1 MSREQQIPGP
11 DESGSEHLAKARSTD
26 SSLGRALALVRYLR
40 VHCEWDARQT
50 PESLRPYLLEE
61 AHEVADAVLLG
72 QDEPLRAELGDLLLN
87 LAFQIVLAEER
98 GSFDAAGVVA
108 DMEGKM
114 RRRHPHVYG
123 EAEEAPDW
131 ERMKA
136 EQRSGAAAEP
146 VRPGDSDPF
155 EGLPPGLEPL
165 SRSLRMQDRAA
176 GLNFDWPNVS
186 GALEK
191 LEEEVSEVREA
202 LDEARLAEQRSPNS
216 GPDTRVEDEI
226 GDLLFAA
233 VNVARLAGVHPSTA
247 LERAAAKFA
256 ERFRALL
263 KLAGE
268 AGLDPGQASLEELDG
283 LWEQVK
289 RTGLTR
295 P

>member
-1 MSREQQIPGP
+1 
-11 DESGSEHLAKARSTD
+11 
-26 SSLGRALALVRYLR
+26 
-40 VHCEWDARQT
+40 
-50 PESLRPYLLEE
+50 
-61 AHEVADAVLLG
+61 
-72 QDEPLRAELGDLLLN
+72 
-87 LAFQIVLAEER
+87 
-98 GSFDAAGVVA
+98 
-108 DMEGKM
+108 
-114 RRRHPHVYG
+114 
-123 EAEEAPDW
+123 
-131 ERMKA
+131 
-136 EQRSGAAAEP
+136 
-146 VRPGDSDPF
+146 
-155 EGLPPGLEPL
+155 
-165 SRSLRMQDRAA
+165 MQDRAA